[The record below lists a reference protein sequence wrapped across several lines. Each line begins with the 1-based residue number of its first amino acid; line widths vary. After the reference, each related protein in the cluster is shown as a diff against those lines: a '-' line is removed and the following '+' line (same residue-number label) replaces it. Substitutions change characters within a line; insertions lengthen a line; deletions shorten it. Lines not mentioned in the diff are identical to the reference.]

1 MFRRL
6 IDRASA
12 WLRRLSARAVGLL
25 AAAAAVV
32 FCLVRAAR
40 IGGAGAFVV
49 AGTPYTDPA
58 TVPGGIPVLPEG
70 GFDGQFFYRLAAD
83 PTALGMGRIHGIA
96 FDYKVRSGRIAYPV
110 LGWLGSL
117 GGRHGLLALA
127 LIVVNIVAVGLLA
140 WVAAHLARDHGRAA
154 VWGLAVAGYFG
165 FAIVLGRDLSEL
177 VAAAAV
183 FGAILAISR
192 RRYWWAS
199 AAASLA
205 VLTREQAVLV
215 VVALCAGVVVHER
228 RTRSWRST
236 LMAAAAVALP
246 PAVCFLVWQSIAA
259 SVVGQLPATSS
270 SSANTTFP
278 FSDLPRSLRGWVA
291 EARHG
296 LSSAHL
302 VSIGSSLALLTFV
315 ALTWLTVVAFTSD
328 GARVAWTT
336 RPWEPLV
343 ALAGFTVL
351 VSSSWTVLSV
361 PADFRQSYELAGAS
375 WLVLWSAS
383 PRRRVVALT
392 VVAPVTMLAFVF
404 RCVYL

>member
-1 MFRRL
+1 MKA
-6 IDRASA
+6 RAGAFVRS
-12 WLRRLSARAVGLL
+12 LSARTVALL
-25 AAAAAVV
+25 AAGAAVV
-32 FCLVRAAR
+32 FCLVRSWR

-58 TVPGGIPVLPEG
+58 TVPGGIPVLAES

-83 PTALGMGRIHGIA
+83 PTELGMGRIHGIA
-96 FDYKVRSGRIAYPV
+96 FDYKVRSGRIGYPV
-110 LGWLGSL
+110 LGWLGSF

-127 LIVVNIVAVGLLA
+127 LIVVNVVAVGVLA
-140 WVAAHLARDHGRAA
+140 WVAAHLAADHGRAPA
-154 VWGLAVAGYFG
+154 WGLAVAGYFG

-183 FGAILAISR
+183 FAAILLVSR
-192 RRYWWAS
+192 SRYWWAS
-199 AAASLA
+199 AASSAA

-215 VVALCAGVVVHER
+215 VVALCAGVFVHER
-228 RTRSWRST
+228 RRGSWRAAGR
-236 LMAAAAVALP
+236 AAATVALA
-246 PAVCFLVWQSIAA
+246 PALCFLVWQSIAA

-278 FSDLPRSLRGWVA
+278 FADVPRSLRGWIA
-291 EARHG
+291 EARDG
-296 LSSAHL
+296 FSSAHL
-302 VSIGSSLALLTFV
+302 VSVGSSLALLTFL
-315 ALTWLTVVAFTSD
+315 ALTWLTAVAFTS
-328 GARVAWTT
+328 GGLRVAWNT

-351 VSSSWTVLSV
+351 VCSSWAVLSV

-383 PRRRVVALT
+383 PRRRAVALA
-392 VVAPVTMLAFVF
+392 VVAPVTLLAFAF
-404 RCVYL
+404 RCMYL